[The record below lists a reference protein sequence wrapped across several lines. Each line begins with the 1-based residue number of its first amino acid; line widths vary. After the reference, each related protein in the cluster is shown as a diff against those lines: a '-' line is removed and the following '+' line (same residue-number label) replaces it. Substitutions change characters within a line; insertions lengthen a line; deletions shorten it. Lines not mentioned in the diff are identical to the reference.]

1 MQNILSRSYSKNYKL
16 LILIISIIF
25 LSIISATIVPYISDI
40 FTNVLHKASSVGKGG
55 QFKSLII
62 LISPL
67 ILIIWIY
74 LVFIKKDYF
83 RALLFQ
89 IIIFPFTCK
98 AERAFAIIAY
108 TYHGVNRDVSQEIS
122 LTTFL
127 IIGLFFMMFLN
138 KKLKR
143 PQSKE
148 WKTFEKLIIS
158 YATILTI
165 TQFFNHSIYSAIWLS
180 IGGIWQFVFIFYIIS
195 SVLTSYDK
203 VLLLL
208 KSLIIFTFINIIMRI
223 FSDEQVIVQDLS
235 STIMRVGAGAMGPAV
250 SYGGYIVI
258 IITITLF
265 FYRYTKNWLY
275 VALSLL
281 LFVELLNTFTRGAF
295 LSLFFLILIILWKK
309 ERKIFLRVLVLFLPF
324 LILFG
329 NKIWDFVSYRG
340 LFLSAKIMELSSVNV
355 RLWLFKN
362 YFTKIFDF
370 SIIGNGIGNLTR
382 IKTPFARQ
390 LPAHNIIVALLDQTG
405 VIVTFLFIVA
415 FIYSLLL
422 AIKIS
427 KNRDIKVNILSIF
440 ISVALIQWFIFANTS
455 STLLNWSYP
464 YEASAIFWIILFLP
478 PIISSFIYKN
488 QMRRSLNILL
498 NQKN

>member
-1 MQNILSRSYSKNYKL
+1 MQNILSRSYSKTYKL

-40 FTNVLHKASSVGKGG
+40 FTNVLRKASSGKGG
-55 QFKSLII
+55 QFESLII

-89 IIIFPFTCK
+89 IIIFPLTYK
-98 AERAFAIIAY
+98 AEKAFAIIAY
-108 TYHGVNRDVSQEIS
+108 TYHAVDRDVSQEIS

-127 IIGLFFMMFLN
+127 IIGLFFIMFLN

-148 WKTFEKLIIS
+148 WRTFEKLIIS

-180 IGGIWQFVFIFYIIS
+180 IGGIWQFVFIFYILS

-208 KSLIIFTFINIIMRI
+208 RSLIIFTFINIIMRV
-223 FSDEQVIVQDLS
+223 FSEEQVIVQGLAS
-235 STIMRVGAGAMGPAV
+235 EVIRVGAGAMGPAV
-250 SYGGYIVI
+250 SYGGYLTI
-258 IITITLF
+258 IITITICLH
-265 FYRYTKNWLY
+265 RYTKNWLY
-275 VALSLL
+275 VVVALL

-295 LSLFFLILIILWKK
+295 LTLLFLILIILWKK
-309 ERKIFLRVLVLFLPF
+309 ERKYFYRLLLLLLPF

-329 NKIWDFVSYRG
+329 NKIWEFISHRG
-340 LFLSAKIMELSSVNV
+340 FFLSLKILELSGVNN
-355 RLWLFKN
+355 RLWLLKN
-362 YFTKIFDF
+362 YFTKAFNF
-370 SIIGNGIGNLTR
+370 SLIGNGIGNLTHVQ
-382 IKTPFARQ
+382 TPFIRP
-390 LPAHNIIVALLDQTG
+390 LTPHNIIVALLDQTG
-405 VIVTFLFIVA
+405 IIVTILFIVA

-427 KNRDIKVNILSIF
+427 KNKYMNSNILSIF
-440 ISVALIQWFIFANTS
+440 LSIALIQWFFFANTT

-464 YEASAIFWIILFLP
+464 YEASSIFWIILFLP
-478 PIISSFIYKN
+478 SIVSHLKVSYSRENYFQNFKN
-488 QMRRSLNILL
+488 L
-498 NQKN
+498 